1 MRLNTFA
8 LASFAFIAP
17 SCAQYFSAGWT
28 PGQAVPT
35 DTPSPPS
42 FEPETKPL
50 PPPRQG
56 ESRFSL
62 SRLLSNGGL
71 VSQALDRLGINLTE
85 SLEAVKANSEIWD
98 NRIPLITDDNYND
111 LIVNEVLTTKEEKDR
126 VWFLIMWVFLY
137 ASEVVG

>member
-1 MRLNTFA
+1 MRLHTLA
-8 LASFAFIAP
+8 LIPLALVAP

-35 DTPSPPS
+35 ETSSPPS
-42 FEPETKPL
+42 FEPGTAPL

-62 SRLLSNGGL
+62 SYMLSNGP
-71 VSQALDRLGINLTE
+71 VSQLFNRLGINITE
-85 SLEAVKANSEIWD
+85 RLEAAKANSEIWD

-111 LIVNEVLTTKEEKDR
+111 LLVNEVLTTEEEKNR
-126 VWFLIMWVFLY
+126 VWFLIM
-137 ASEVVG
+137 